1 MFGQKNKSAKPAET
15 KEVKETKASSSAG
28 SKKRTNNKKKD
39 GLSSILN
46 ESVAEAALDEF
57 KSNKS
62 FVMTQDGD
70 EVYVG
75 LMLNV
80 ADIGG
85 LSKKDKKN
93 ESKGAIIEC
102 IVSGRIKTYLT
113 EELMDDGMIV
123 FIPDAITVDAMNEF
137 QLLADAKYTLCY
149 MNEDFEVRLSDITC
163 TLPEVISIVEND
175 GNVSEL
181 LGTANDILE
190 EDEEEIPYDDDED
203 IPDDAEDEPA
213 SYDESPFDDDVP
225 DTYEEPEPAFEDEAP
240 SGDYNY
246 DNSYDPDDAFVDEVH
261 PDEQPEDEQYY
272 DEDGNPFPDEVG
284 YDDVQQAITRRFYS
298 DDLDLEVSTEPFDIQ
313 FGQRTFVPFNENRG
327 EGWLAEQLNIMSH
340 DANVEMSRLHN
351 DNLFM
356 LRERYLKLVSM
367 HCEMIEK
374 QYDCTKS
381 DTVYGKI
388 FESLTQQ
395 RQAAED
401 KIPEYVAKKTELIN
415 ENWNQHLI
423 DVGND
428 AAKAAQAQYAE
439 RFKRQHED
447 ELFRVEPSVKNE
459 IQAQFDTAKR
469 RMNAERKMQ
478 AGKQLDYAIN
488 SVLQQISN
496 LYLDSIEQEKQLYDK
511 LASDMRAFVEENRKD
526 EKARIA
532 VLNEQLQQQR
542 EADVVR
548 ANATEQVKNLTSE
561 FESKKAAL
569 QADIDRMQAE
579 FEQKLRTREDDYKV
593 RLLDSEDRNK
603 ALQAQLDSIISG
615 TDRRNTA
622 MKQEYEANIAELK
635 AQAKNWETRCSTIEA
650 NSKKNGSV
658 TGILVAVISVA
669 TICIGFIIGNYFG
682 VKHNTEQISKELLN
696 SQYQQQINSTQ
707 QSSQTSGSVTN
718 SQSSTTT
725 NSNTNATSQSDGII
739 NKSGSSSTTQQN
751 SSNTTSGSTNSST
764 TVKVK

>member
-1 MFGQKNKSAKPAET
+1 MFGQKNKSAKSAET

-28 SKKRTNNKKKD
+28 SKKKNKKKD

-57 KSNKS
+57 KSNKP
-62 FVMTQDGD
+62 FVTTQDGD

-102 IVSGRIKTYLT
+102 ISSGRIKTYLT
-113 EELMDDGMIV
+113 DELMDDGMIV

-149 MNEDFEVRLSDITC
+149 MNDDFEVRPSDITC
-163 TLPEVISIVEND
+163 TLPEIINIVEND

-181 LGTANDILE
+181 LGTANDILD
-190 EDEEEIPYDDDED
+190 EDDAPYDDEDED
-203 IPDDAEDEPA
+203 IPDDVEDEPA

-225 DTYEEPEPAFEDEAP
+225 DTYEEPEPAFEDEVPAD
-240 SGDYNY
+240 DYDNTYDPNDTFVDEAQPDEQY
-246 DNSYDPDDAFVDEVH
+246 DNS
-261 PDEQPEDEQYY
+261 QYY

-298 DDLDLEVSTEPFDIQ
+298 DDLDLEVSTEPFDVQ

-351 DNLFM
+351 DNLFV

-381 DTVYGKI
+381 DTVYGAM
-388 FESLTQQ
+388 FESLKEQ

-428 AAKAAQAQYAE
+428 AARAAQAQYAE

-447 ELFRVEPSVKNE
+447 ELFRVEPSVKND
-459 IQAQFDTAKR
+459 IQAQYDTAKR

-532 VLNEQLQQQR
+532 VLNEQLQQQH

-603 ALQAQLDSIISG
+603 ALQEQLNNIISG
-615 TDRRNTA
+615 TDRRNAA

-669 TICIGFIIGNYFG
+669 TICVGFIIGNYFG

-707 QSSQTSGSVTN
+707 QSSQTSGSTN
-718 SQSSTTT
+718 SSQTT
-725 NSNTNATSQSDGII
+725 NNNNNTNATSKSDGII
-739 NKSGSSSTTQQN
+739 NKSDSSSTTQQN
-751 SSNTTSGSTNSST
+751 SSNNTSGSTNSST